1 MVEIVNPLS
10 NGIEIFRA
18 FGFFNVIL
26 PFILVYAIV
35 FGVLLKT
42 KIFGDEKTD
51 TTRNI
56 SNVIAL
62 STAFFVISA
71 TDVVEQMMGVIPQ
84 ATFMLVIVLF
94 LLMIYAM
101 LGLNADE
108 GLFGSKSILTGG
120 GMKAAAFGVI
130 ILVFLLMI
138 DAGSPTGIPILRG
151 LNEILL
157 GNTAFGLEGSEAMN
171 MIIGLSFAV
180 GIPLAIIGFLSRN
193 NN

>member
-42 KIFGDEKTD
+42 GIFGDATND

-62 STAFFVISA
+62 ATGFFVISA

-94 LLMIYAM
+94 LLMIYSM
-101 LGLNADE
+101 LGLSADE
-108 GLFGSKSILTGG
+108 GLFGKSSIVPG
-120 GMKAAAFGVI
+120 GMKGVAFGVI

-157 GNTAFGLEGSEAMN
+157 GSQAFGMEGSEAMN